1 MIASIE
7 MAICFAAVASW
18 GPGPGGDSLPVETI
32 SAAEAD
38 QLMSESLFAADS
50 ILMPGD
56 SRISIGPSG
65 GPPVAT
71 ALNDWTAGMTY
82 GWLLTWNPSLQ
93 ELSFEVRESASDIEL
108 VTWTM
113 PLETFGG
120 LLFSA
125 AVNDASVSVDNWVL
139 DGVPMG
145 TDLLADI
152 TSNRMDL
159 LLRAA
164 DLEGTWRLKG
174 DITFDWDGSLPDMG
188 MGSFGI
194 YGLPVPAPSAV
205 LILLIPL
212 TAARRRRS
220 RL

>member
-7 MAICFAAVASW
+7 MAFCCAALASW
-18 GPGPGGDSLPVETI
+18 GPGPGGDSLPLEVLSEAEAEQRMSQSI
-32 SAAEAD
+32 FAAE
-38 QLMSESLFAADS
+38 S
-50 ILMPGD
+50 ILLPEN
-56 SRISIGPSG
+56 SLISIGPSG

-71 ALNDWTAGMTY
+71 ALNDWAAGTTY
-82 GWLLTWNPSLQ
+82 GWMLAWDPSLQ

-113 PLETFGG
+113 PLETFNG

-125 AVNDASVSVDNWVL
+125 EVTEVSVAVNNWVL
-139 DGVPMG
+139 DGVPMD

-159 LLRAA
+159 MLSDA
-164 DLEGTWRLKG
+164 DLNTTWRLKG
-174 DITFDWDGSLPDMG
+174 DITFDWDGSFPATG
-188 MGSFGI
+188 MGRFGI
-194 YGLPVPAPSAV
+194 YGLPVPAPSAA
-205 LILLIPL
+205 LIILIPL
-212 TAARRRRS
+212 IAGKRRRH